1 LIILYLFPQ
10 ANVLIHQRP
19 CAIKTFQKLHS
30 PKGTN
35 LPRYV
40 AVKHHGKLIYL
51 RLRQHTPVPGS
62 SQVKHSKSIS
72 RRSNLNCIYL
82 NIYSVSINIIYYK
95 KCTLIVLIICL
106 TLIFFN
112 VWKVL
117 FKIHLRKLNMF
128 TPNNDKS
135 WTSIENTWIKIVRP
149 IELYIKQQYNNTK
162 SMHILVIRGIQ
173 S

>member
-1 LIILYLFPQ
+1 MYADIAAIYPPFKIFAEQIRKCTHALVPETVMFCQPNLGSATFEYKCKERNSRRFNTLIIIYVFPQ

-19 CAIKTFQKLHS
+19 CAIKTFQKLNW

-95 KCTLIVLIICL
+95 KCTLIVMIICL

-112 VWKVL
+112 V
-117 FKIHLRKLNMF
+117 
-128 TPNNDKS
+128 
-135 WTSIENTWIKIVRP
+135 
-149 IELYIKQQYNNTK
+149 
-162 SMHILVIRGIQ
+162 
-173 S
+173 

>member
-1 LIILYLFPQ
+1 M
-10 ANVLIHQRP
+10 
-19 CAIKTFQKLHS
+19 S
-30 PKGTN
+30 M
-35 LPRYV
+35 
-40 AVKHHGKLIYL
+40 
-51 RLRQHTPVPGS
+51 
-62 SQVKHSKSIS
+62 
-72 RRSNLNCIYL
+72 
-82 NIYSVSINIIYYK
+82 NIIYFK
-95 KCTLIVLIICL
+95 NCTLIVLIICL